1 MERRGWIRRLLA
13 AAAVLLLAAGLGLVV
28 WASFPHQA
36 TPAAEAALVSDQE
49 VRVEENQPWLT
60 FYPVG
65 ESPAAGL
72 VFYPGGRVVPEAY
85 APLAR
90 RIAAQGYLVVIPEM
104 PLHLAVFRPGA
115 AEDVLAA
122 YPTVDVWA
130 VGGHSLGGAM
140 AARFAG
146 ANPGRVAG
154 LVLWA
159 AYPPESSDLSG
170 SGLEAVSIYG
180 TRDGLASPG
189 EVLASRDRMPL
200 ETAFVAVEGGN
211 HAGFGAYGPQRGDN
225 PADISREEQA
235 AQVTAATVELLV
247 RIRE

>member
-1 MERRGWIRRLLA
+1 MERRRWIRRFIT
-13 AAAVLLLAAGLGLVV
+13 AAAVLLLAVGLGLVV

-36 TPAAEAALVSDQE
+36 APAAEAALVSDQE
-49 VRVEENQPWLT
+49 VRVEKNEPWLT
-60 FYPVG
+60 FYPAG
-65 ESPAAGL
+65 ERPAAGL

-90 RIAAQGYLVVIPEM
+90 RIAAEGYLVVIPEM
-104 PLHLAVFRPGA
+104 PLNLAVFRPGA

-122 YPTVDVWA
+122 YPTVDAWA

-140 AARFAG
+140 AAQFAA

-159 AYPPESSDLSG
+159 SYPPESSDLSG
-170 SGLEAVSIYG
+170 SGLDAVSIYG

-189 EVLASRDRMPL
+189 EVLGARDRLPL
-200 ETAFVAVEGGN
+200 ETKFVAVEGGN
-211 HAGFGAYGPQRGDN
+211 HAGFGAYGTQRGDN
-225 PADISREEQA
+225 PADIRREEQA
-235 AQVTAATVELLV
+235 AQVTAATVELLD